1 MTYTF
6 SDDCIS
12 DLHKDA
18 YGFRP
23 KVGFW
28 TRWASATDAEKQ
40 QEWDWLVQVL
50 ERSMEEEK
58 LNFQSCIARFE
69 ERLAGLLELGAK
81 DTAMA
86 IRWLDEAYQ
95 TNGDLEFLEWNL
107 GLPFGHLKT
116 VA

>member
-1 MTYTF
+1 MTYTY

-18 YGFRP
+18 YGMRP
-23 KVGFW
+23 GEGFW
-28 TRWASATDAEKQ
+28 QRWSTATDAEKQ

-58 LNFQSCIARFE
+58 LNFQSNIARFE